1 MEPILGLMQGLA
13 WGKLNRRKFILYLN
27 VFLPLKLKPVKTC
40 DNIGVIEARCPHSTR
55 PGRPQSTSSGCQGST
70 SPWRRCERLNTQT
83 FGKFVPTHVF
93 FTHQGSSGSRRS
105 SFVRPNSDGA
115 CRSKWMQMHCNETS
129 RLIIQP
135 TMLEA

>member
-55 PGRPQSTSSGCQGST
+55 PGRPQNTSSGCQGST

-93 FTHQGSSGSRRS
+93 FPIKDHQVHVALRS
-105 SFVRPNSDGA
+105 SDPILMGLVGA
-115 CRSKWMQMHCNETS
+115 NGCKCTAMKPRGS
-129 RLIIQP
+129 
-135 TMLEA
+135 